1 MRVRA
6 SAALFLIL
14 VAAFAVSC
22 GRDDRNVISPTE
34 AAFVPVVESSE
45 LHVEMS
51 RLVLTLLDRDRQPEF
66 SDDALFRIRYFDP
79 TEAGIKFHSEAELTS
94 IVVEGLRYLVASDV
108 PFDEPG
114 QWAIAV
120 TVESVD
126 GSSESSPRLPILVAE
141 SARGLVPGD
150 PAPRASTPTIADGVL
165 ERMAEVERSR
175 LPMYER
181 STSQLLDAGQPFL
194 IVWSS
199 AERCA
204 GRRACA
210 RALERAASIL
220 QEAEIAVLHV
230 EPFGRPRS
238 GALQQLIDDAVAAW
252 SIEAEPQFYV
262 VDADGVIANRFEI
275 VVEDL
280 ELSAAIDDVL
290 R

>member
-1 MRVRA
+1 VRVRA
-6 SAALFLIL
+6 IATLSLIALGAL
-14 VAAFAVSC
+14 AVSC

-34 AAFVPVVESSE
+34 AAFVPVIESSE
-45 LHVEMS
+45 LHVNMP

-94 IVVEGLRYLVASDV
+94 IMVEELRYLVADDV

-114 QWAIAV
+114 QWAIAI
-120 TVESVD
+120 TAESAD

-150 PAPRASTPTIADGVL
+150 RAPAAPTPTIADGVL
-165 ERMAEVERSR
+165 ERMAEVEEAR
-175 LPMYER
+175 LAMYER
-181 STSQLLDAGQPFL
+181 SVAQLLEAGEPFL
-194 IVWSS
+194 IVWTS

-204 GRRACA
+204 GRLACA
-210 RALERAASIL
+210 RALEQAARIPQ
-220 QEAEIAVLHV
+220 QEEIAVIHV

-238 GALQQLIDDAVAAW
+238 AGLQAMIDAA
-252 SIEAEPQFYV
+252 IEAWVIETEPQFYMV
-262 VDADGVIANRFEI
+262 NADGVIASRFEI
-275 VVEDL
+275 VVEDS
-280 ELSAAIDDVL
+280 ELSAAIGEVL